1 MDLVEG
7 EMPTPEQP
15 HQHRIKGRSV
25 MNMAK
30 KAKPEVK
37 NRFFIPRDGKYVNVE
52 DLPQEEQDLIRKN
65 FSEQLADA
73 MMEGFGYTR
82 VTPSGKKTTA

>member
-1 MDLVEG
+1 
-7 EMPTPEQP
+7 
-15 HQHRIKGRSV
+15 
-25 MNMAK
+25 MAK
-30 KAKPEVK
+30 KAKPKVK
-37 NRFFIPRDGKYVNVE
+37 NRFFIQRDGKYVNVE

-73 MMEGFGYTR
+73 MMEGLGYAR

>member
-1 MDLVEG
+1 
-7 EMPTPEQP
+7 
-15 HQHRIKGRSV
+15 
-25 MNMAK
+25 MAK

-73 MMEGFGYTR
+73 MMEGLGYTR
-82 VTPSGKKTTA
+82 VTPSGKKTIKASGRYSRGRIGILFL

>member
-1 MDLVEG
+1 
-7 EMPTPEQP
+7 
-15 HQHRIKGRSV
+15 
-25 MNMAK
+25 MAK

-37 NRFFIPRDGKYVNVE
+37 NRFFIQRDGKYVNVE
-52 DLPQEEQDLIRKN
+52 DLPQEEQDIIRKN

-73 MMEGFGYTR
+73 MMEGLGYTR

>member
-1 MDLVEG
+1 
-7 EMPTPEQP
+7 
-15 HQHRIKGRSV
+15 
-25 MNMAK
+25 MAK

-37 NRFFIPRDGKYVNVE
+37 NRFFIQRDGKSVNVE
-52 DLPQEEQDLIRKN
+52 DLPQEEQDIIRKN

-73 MMEGFGYTR
+73 MMEGLGYTR

>member
-1 MDLVEG
+1 
-7 EMPTPEQP
+7 
-15 HQHRIKGRSV
+15 
-25 MNMAK
+25 MAK
-30 KAKPEVK
+30 KAKQEVK
-37 NRFFIPRDGKYVNVE
+37 NRFFIQRDGKYVNVE

-73 MMEGFGYTR
+73 MMEGLGYTR

>member
-1 MDLVEG
+1 
-7 EMPTPEQP
+7 
-15 HQHRIKGRSV
+15 
-25 MNMAK
+25 MAK

-37 NRFFIPRDGKYVNVE
+37 NRFFIPRYGKYVNVE
-52 DLPQEEQDLIRKN
+52 DLPQEEQDIIRKN

-73 MMEGFGYTR
+73 MMEGLGYTR

>member
-1 MDLVEG
+1 
-7 EMPTPEQP
+7 
-15 HQHRIKGRSV
+15 
-25 MNMAK
+25 MAM

-37 NRFFIPRDGKYVNVE
+37 NRFFIQRDGKYVNVE

-73 MMEGFGYTR
+73 MMEGLGYTR

>member
-1 MDLVEG
+1 
-7 EMPTPEQP
+7 
-15 HQHRIKGRSV
+15 
-25 MNMAK
+25 MAK
-30 KAKPEVK
+30 KAKPKVK
-37 NRFFIPRDGKYVNVE
+37 NRFFIQRDGKYVNVE

-73 MMEGFGYTR
+73 MMEGLGYTR

>member
-1 MDLVEG
+1 MSTL
-7 EMPTPEQP
+7 EQAYR
-15 HQHRIKGRSV
+15 HRIKGRSV

-37 NRFFIPRDGKYVNVE
+37 NRFFIPRGGKYVNVE

-73 MMEGFGYTR
+73 MMEGLGYTR

>member
-1 MDLVEG
+1 
-7 EMPTPEQP
+7 
-15 HQHRIKGRSV
+15 
-25 MNMAK
+25 MAK

-37 NRFFIPRDGKYVNVE
+37 NRFFIQRDGKYVNVE

-73 MMEGFGYTR
+73 MMEGLGYTR
-82 VTPSGKKTTA
+82 VTPPGKKTTA

>member
-1 MDLVEG
+1 
-7 EMPTPEQP
+7 
-15 HQHRIKGRSV
+15 
-25 MNMAK
+25 MAK

-73 MMEGFGYTR
+73 IMEGLGYTR

>member
-1 MDLVEG
+1 
-7 EMPTPEQP
+7 
-15 HQHRIKGRSV
+15 
-25 MNMAK
+25 MAK

-37 NRFFIPRDGKYVNVE
+37 NRFFISRDGKYVNVE

-73 MMEGFGYTR
+73 MMEGLGYTR

>member
-1 MDLVEG
+1 
-7 EMPTPEQP
+7 
-15 HQHRIKGRSV
+15 
-25 MNMAK
+25 MAK

-37 NRFFIPRDGKYVNVE
+37 NRFFIQRDGKYVNVE
-52 DLPQEEQDLIRKN
+52 DLPQEEQDIIRKT

-73 MMEGFGYTR
+73 MMEGLGYTR

>member
-1 MDLVEG
+1 
-7 EMPTPEQP
+7 
-15 HQHRIKGRSV
+15 
-25 MNMAK
+25 
-30 KAKPEVK
+30 
-37 NRFFIPRDGKYVNVE
+37 VE

-73 MMEGFGYTR
+73 MMEGLGYTR

>member
-1 MDLVEG
+1 
-7 EMPTPEQP
+7 
-15 HQHRIKGRSV
+15 
-25 MNMAK
+25 MAK

-37 NRFFIPRDGKYVNVE
+37 NRFFIQRDGKYVNVE

-73 MMEGFGYTR
+73 MMEGLGYTR

>member
-1 MDLVEG
+1 
-7 EMPTPEQP
+7 
-15 HQHRIKGRSV
+15 

-37 NRFFIPRDGKYVNVE
+37 NRFFIQRDGKYVNVE
-52 DLPQEEQDLIRKN
+52 DLPQEEQDIIRKN

-73 MMEGFGYTR
+73 MMEGLGYTR

>member
-1 MDLVEG
+1 MSTL
-7 EMPTPEQP
+7 EQAYR
-15 HQHRIKGRSV
+15 HRIKGRSV

-30 KAKPEVK
+30 KSKPEVK

-73 MMEGFGYTR
+73 MMEGLGYTR